1 MKFDLHKFVED
12 AKRDPKQPLH
22 AGALDKN
29 FRAVN
34 PLQQEGN
41 NAPYKVTQDE
51 SGWKLEPTLVF
62 DVCENGKLVKYHFFG
77 KRVSVPSG

>member
-1 MKFDLHKFVED
+1 VKFDLHSFVQD
-12 AKRDPKQPLH
+12 AKRDPKQPLN
-22 AGALDKN
+22 AGALDRN

-51 SGWKLEPTLVF
+51 GGWKLEPTLVF
-62 DVCENGKLVKYHFFG
+62 DVCENGKLVKYQFFG
-77 KRVSVPSG
+77 KRLSIPSG